1 MIYVNMGFY
10 VVMVCLIIFV
20 NVRMVFMDFYV
31 KMLIIV
37 IIFFVLIMGYVKII
51 KKCLYV
57 YV

>member
-37 IIFFVLIMGYVKII
+37 IIFFVLIMDCVEII

>member
-37 IIFFVLIMGYVKII
+37 IIFFVLIMDCVKII

>member
-37 IIFFVLIMGYVKII
+37 IIFFVLIMGCVKII

>member
-1 MIYVNMGFY
+1 MGFY

-37 IIFFVLIMGYVKII
+37 IIFFVLIMGCVKII
-51 KKCLYV
+51 KKYLYV